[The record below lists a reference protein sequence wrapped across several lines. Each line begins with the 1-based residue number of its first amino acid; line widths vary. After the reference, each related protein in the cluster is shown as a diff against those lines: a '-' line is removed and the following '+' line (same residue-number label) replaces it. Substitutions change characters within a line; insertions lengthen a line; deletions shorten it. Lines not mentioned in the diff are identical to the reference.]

1 MAVGMTEG
9 LRLLHRQ
16 VHPSWIQEG
25 RITSQAFSPTPKDL
39 GLLSVYDGAQI
50 DAAASFRHYT
60 TVQHLRAAGTASV
73 TSGEVS
79 CIGLSWRMDPEP
91 FPEHAVIDF
100 NGLGSPGRIK
110 ARAQGLAEMAR
121 RRGWTYQP

>member
-39 GLLSVYDGAQI
+39 GLLSVY
-50 DAAASFRHYT
+50 
-60 TVQHLRAAGTASV
+60 
-73 TSGEVS
+73 
-79 CIGLSWRMDPEP
+79 
-91 FPEHAVIDF
+91 
-100 NGLGSPGRIK
+100 LGSPGKIK
-110 ARAQGLAEMAR
+110 ARAQGSAEMAR
-121 RRGWTYQP
+121 TRGWTYQP